1 MAYQPY
7 IYGSAAPKRSF
18 SGATEAPRKKQAPTR
33 RVDVLPGGNKAQ
45 ALSPSHA
52 FALKAAKAT
61 LVVIIA
67 FAGIGF
73 GRISLASATVTE
85 AMQAR
90 DIKNNMED
98 MRSSISDMQVE
109 QSALSN
115 PARIK
120 SEAEALGM
128 ASPTTTNVLDLSGDV
143 VMTGQNG
150 ELSLTESLAAAVSA
164 DGGVVS

>member
-1 MAYQPY
+1 MANQPY
-7 IYGSAAPKRSF
+7 IYGSAAPKWSF
-18 SGATEAPRKKQAPTR
+18 SSVSEAASKKQPTR
-33 RVDVLPGGNKAQ
+33 RVDVVPGGNKAQ
-45 ALSPSHA
+45 AASPSYA
-52 FALKAAKAT
+52 FAMKAAKVA
-61 LVVIIA
+61 LVVIVA

-90 DIKNNMED
+90 DIKNSMED

-120 SEAEALGM
+120 SEAESLGM
-128 ASPTTTNVLDLSGDV
+128 VSPATTNVLDLSGDV
-143 VMTGQNG
+143 VVTGSNG
-150 ELSLTESLAAAVSA
+150 ELSLTESIRAAVSA
-164 DGGVVS
+164 DGGAAL

>member
-7 IYGSAAPKRSF
+7 IYGSAAPKRSYQ
-18 SGATEAPRKKQAPTR
+18 SEASLPQRKQAPKR
-33 RVDVLPGGNKAQ
+33 RVDVVPGGGKAQ
-45 ALSPSHA
+45 ALSSSHA
-52 FALKAAKAT
+52 FALKAAKVA
-61 LVVIIA
+61 VACAIA
-67 FAGIGF
+67 FSGIGV
-73 GRISLASATVTE
+73 GRIALANATVVE

-128 ASPTTTNVLDLSGDV
+128 ASPVTSNVLDLSGDV
-143 VMTGQNG
+143 VATGENG
-150 ELSLTESLAAAVSA
+150 ELSLTESLVAASSVD
-164 DGGVVS
+164 DGALS